1 MERRTVMSLINVR
14 RCDWP
19 LCKVVDLHGADN
31 VAPYTLQIATV
42 PIAQLDLCCTHR
54 EEIRSLEMKLSPLK
68 DGLIERFI
76 KSGGGER

>member
-1 MERRTVMSLINVR
+1 MSLINVR

-19 LCKVVDLHGADN
+19 LCKVVDLHSGA

-54 EEIRSLEMKLSPLK
+54 EEIRSLEVKLLPLK
-68 DGLIERFI
+68 DGLIERFR
-76 KSGGGER
+76 SGGGER